1 MTNGNIYIKSK
12 NTCKFFKDFIDIS
25 IIEITDTDL
34 IEILCDQGTFQEQ
47 FKIPISELEMSQY
60 RFHYTAWVNFVK
72 SENEIC
78 LIVENIIEYV
88 GSYENLLE
96 MFDNSSPQWDVFI
109 PYDAVIR
116 PDVLDDTYFNG
127 IKLDISAYFLT
138 KKGVIKLLECSNPMI
153 YPVDN
158 LLMTLIDKE
167 ELDVVY
173 EEHKS
178 LFLTDSYHK
187 YLEDINYRK
196 LNYILS
202 INLWENHEKEEALKI
217 IKYLF
222 KLKEELNLDLFLS
235 DGSLL
240 GCIRHGG
247 FMGWDDDI
255 DISIDVE
262 DLPSLLN
269 KIRNDGIYEVS
280 QHFWCGEI
288 ECYKIWNRN
297 FPLIPGY
304 NYSFPFVDLWL
315 YKTNGNDLD
324 FIYKTEQIKVV
335 FPLKPMMFV
344 NEKVYI
350 PNDTLT
356 YLDHQYK
363 NWRSRIEV
371 YRWCHKTEQNNL
383 FPITADINTNNN
395 GRLLQAN

>member
-1 MTNGNIYIKSK
+1 MASGNIYIKSK
-12 NTCKFFKDFIDIS
+12 NTHKFFKDFIDIS

-34 IEILCDQGTFQEQ
+34 IEILCDQYIFQEQ
-47 FKIPISELEMSQY
+47 FKIPISELEISQY
-60 RFHYTAWVNFVK
+60 RFHYSAWINFVK

-96 MFDNSSPQWDVFI
+96 VFDNSSPDWDVFI

-138 KKGVIKLLECSNPMI
+138 KKGAIKLLEYSKQI
-153 YPVDN
+153 TYPTDY

-167 ELDVVY
+167 EIDAVF
-173 EEHKS
+173 EEHKQ
-178 LFLTDSYHK
+178 LFLTDSYNK

-202 INLWENHEKEEALKI
+202 IDLWENHEKEEILKI

-222 KLKEELNLDLFLS
+222 KLKEELNLNLFLS

-240 GCIRHGG
+240 ACIRHAG

-255 DISIDVE
+255 DLSIDVE
-262 DLPSLLN
+262 DLPSLLK
-269 KIRNDGIYEVS
+269 KIRNDSTYEIS
-280 QHFWCGEI
+280 QHFWKGEI
-288 ECYKIWNRN
+288 ECYKIWNRD
-297 FPLIPGY
+297 FPQIPGY

-315 YKTNGNDLD
+315 YKANGTYLD
-324 FIYKTEQIKVV
+324 FIYKTEQVDII
-335 FPLKPMMFV
+335 FPLKSTMFA

-350 PNDTLT
+350 PNDALT

-371 YRWCHKTEQNNL
+371 YRWRHKTEQNNL
-383 FPITADINTNNN
+383 FPITANINTNNK